1 VSAPPSPGSDFE
13 QFVRQF
19 VEVAKTGR
27 VVVLTGAGISA
38 ESGIPTF
45 RGREGYWT
53 VGSREYQPQE
63 IATRTF
69 FEDNPAAVWG
79 WYLYRRGLCHQAQPN
94 AGHAAL
100 TQLAARLT
108 VPPTT
113 RPTTGPTASEGAR
126 TDRPNATRMTLVTQ
140 NVDGLHRRAGSPAGS
155 LWEIHGNLD
164 FMRCFDSCS
173 RDLLPLQGALPAEW
187 LAWERHQVL
196 EETASAPLR
205 CGRCGGW
212 LRPHVLWFD
221 EYYEEEFFGSDSS
234 LASVEQAD
242 LLLVVGTSGATSLPM
257 HMAQLAMARGIP
269 LLDIDPEDNAF
280 AAMAGPRGH
289 LRATAAQALPALV
302 QALAKV

>member
-1 VSAPPSPGSDFE
+1 MSVPTSSGSDFE

-79 WYLYRRGLCHQAQPN
+79 WYLYRRGLCHRAQPN

-100 TQLAARLT
+100 MQLAARLT
-108 VPPTT
+108 
-113 RPTTGPTASEGAR
+113 TGPTASAGAQ
-126 TDRPNATRMTLVTQ
+126 TDRPNVTRMTLVTQ
-140 NVDGLHRRAGSPAGS
+140 NVDGLHRRAGSPTGS

-164 FMRCFDSCS
+164 FMRCFDNCR
-173 RDLLPLQGALPAEW
+173 RDLLPMQGALPAEW
-187 LAWERHQVL
+187 LAWERHQIVD
-196 EETASAPLR
+196 EAASAPLR
-205 CGRCGGW
+205 CGGCGGW

-257 HMAQLAMARGIP
+257 HMAQLAMARGIL

-289 LRATAAQALPALV
+289 LRASAVQALPALV
-302 QALAKV
+302 RVLAEP